1 MQRLMRTSPVIWKK
15 ECCCP
20 AKVCGTG
27 ASPVPALFRQ
37 SRSRQ
42 RTAIQPLLTLLKR
55 ARFYADVNSA
65 VSFSRLNLLD
75 DACML
80 FITGVDL
87 ILCCNVLIYF
97 DAISKKKGD
106 SALLHQLIEKIEAA
120 ANSPLARQLH
130 VVSLPALLVSEPPP
144 LDEFQTIPTNRRL
157 GHFYQ
162 WPESLARTSA

>member
-55 ARFYADVNSA
+55 ARFYADVKFHGARALKA
-65 VSFSRLNLLD
+65 VVGVGAESRREREIKPYTIAMVLLEEQSSHLKGWIAEILATDLNERSNRARQSRKLRGLQHPQRRASFSRQ
-75 DACML
+75 
-80 FITGVDL
+80 
-87 ILCCNVLIYF
+87 ILP
-97 DAISKKKGD
+97 
-106 SALLHQLIEKIEAA
+106 HQW
-120 ANSPLARQLH
+120 RQAQGETRC
-130 VVSLPALLVSEPPP
+130 SLRSELQPA
-144 LDEFQTIPTNRRL
+144 
-157 GHFYQ
+157 
-162 WPESLARTSA
+162 

>member
-1 MQRLMRTSPVIWKK
+1 MKP
-15 ECCCP
+15 
-20 AKVCGTG
+20 
-27 ASPVPALFRQ
+27 
-37 SRSRQ
+37 
-42 RTAIQPLLTLLKR
+42 
-55 ARFYADVNSA
+55 DVHSA

-162 WPESLARTSA
+162 WPESLARTSAATARRHSGGNDCCPTHASGIYCCVGQATEFAF